1 MTFIVGFD
9 YTREAIH
16 AQCGGSLQS
25 ELPHQNGRVVAA
37 CLDAS
42 RNPHAPCVILC
53 GNRPD
58 LCQAGALLAQ
68 QPAPIPVFIKNA
80 AQRWVYQGGFEV
92 AESFTAPADCAPYLA
107 GSGRDFTTI
116 SRVIV
121 LRMI

>member
-9 YTREAIH
+9 YSREEIH
-16 AQCGGSLQS
+16 AQCGGSLHS
-25 ELPHQNGRVVAA
+25 ELPHQKDRVAAA

-42 RNPHAPCVILC
+42 RHPHAPCVILC

-80 AQRWVYQGGFEV
+80 ARRWVYQGRFEV
-92 AESFTAPADCAPYLA
+92 AQSFTEPADCIPYLA
-107 GSGRDFTTI
+107 GSGRDLTTL

>member
-1 MTFIVGFD
+1 MTFILGFD
-9 YTREAIH
+9 YTREEIH

-25 ELPHQNGRVVAA
+25 DLPHKEGGVVAA
-37 CLDAS
+37 CLDAR
-42 RNPHAPCVILC
+42 RNPHAPCIILC
-53 GNRPD
+53 GNSPD

-80 AQRWVYQGGFEV
+80 TQRWVYQGRFEV
-92 AESFTAPADCAPYLA
+92 AESFTESADCAPYLV
-107 GSGRDFTTI
+107 GSGHDPMTI